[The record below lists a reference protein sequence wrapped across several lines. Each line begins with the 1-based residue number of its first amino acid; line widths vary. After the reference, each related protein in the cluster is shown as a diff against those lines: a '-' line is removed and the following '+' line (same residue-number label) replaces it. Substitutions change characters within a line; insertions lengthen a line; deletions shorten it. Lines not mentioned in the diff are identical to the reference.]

1 METPQNS
8 ISSKEFQVTGVSR
21 SGRVRKKSSKLLDFQ
36 SPDEVEK
43 KLKRAAKPL
52 TRNGNVRGRNIFNAG
67 MRPARRT
74 HLNSGGE
81 IGGDISDLAEDDNEL
96 HDEMTDNGTDGEN
109 FGDVNTPTGDS
120 DEDLKE
126 LVAGI
131 VDGEVTD
138 SAGNTESKVR
148 QSLYM
153 TEKANKRRVLKDG
166 RVVTGKVERKDKGKT
181 RYTAYSM
188 WARELR
194 KSGKLSKGQDL
205 DFSNAAKRLGELW
218 ANVSNKEK
226 DSWRRKAKIQAT
238 KAKSRER
245 ITTAP
250 ENPYMSYYKPTTSRT
265 KKLAEER
272 QQSPQSIVSTA
283 ITKVKPR
290 GNSFSVTTNV
300 GESLTT
306 GLTPKRRRN
315 NSHSR
320 VSMTG
325 AITGSNSLSAHVSL
339 ANNIQANSKLTHITA
354 ATSHT
359 TNSHN
364 KKTVLPN
371 VEPIDTAA
379 HLKLLGESLTIIGE
393 RLKEHEGQI
402 AVSGSLS
409 VLLDSLLC
417 SLGPLLCLTT
427 RIPGLERKS
436 QLSENLAA
444 TLDNIAYVMPGL

>member
-1 METPQNS
+1 M
-8 ISSKEFQVTGVSR
+8 TGVSR

-43 KLKRAAKPL
+43 KLKRAAKLP
-52 TRNGNVRGRNIFNAG
+52 TRNGNVRGRNIMG
-67 MRPARRT
+67 GVGRPARRS
-74 HLNSGGE
+74 HLNVSSE
-81 IGGDISDLAEDDNEL
+81 LGGDLSDLAEDDTEL
-96 HDEMTDNGTDGEN
+96 HDEMSDNGTDGEN
-109 FGDVNTPTGDS
+109 YVDNNTPTGDS
-120 DEDLKE
+120 DDDLKE

-131 VDGEVTD
+131 VDGEPTD
-138 SAGNTESKVR
+138 SNGNPESKVR

-153 TEKANKRRVLKDG
+153 IEKANKRRVLKDG

-181 RYTAYSM
+181 RYTAYST

-194 KSGKLSKGQDL
+194 KSGKLNKGQDL
-205 DFSNAAKRLGELW
+205 DFSNTAKRLGELW

-245 ITTAP
+245 VTTATAA
-250 ENPYMSYYKPTTSRT
+250 NPYSAYFKPKTRSKNLTEASEQT
-265 KKLAEER
+265 
-272 QQSPQSIVSTA
+272 PQPISGGQPNIAKS
-283 ITKVKPR
+283 R
-290 GNSFSVTTNV
+290 GNSISLVDSVGDSPTF
-300 GESLTT
+300 GLTT
-306 GLTPKRRRN
+306 KRRRN
-315 NSHSR
+315 NSHTRGNGVNNNNLS
-320 VSMTG
+320 TQ
-325 AITGSNSLSAHVSL
+325 AIATNNNTTNNNYSSNTPV
-339 ANNIQANSKLTHITA
+339 
-354 ATSHT
+354 TSHT
-359 TNSHN
+359 VNSHSR
-364 KKTVLPN
+364 KSSLPN
-371 VEPIDTAA
+371 IDPVDTAA

-427 RIPGLERKS
+427 RIPGLERKP
-436 QLSENLAA
+436 QLSENLTA

>member
-8 ISSKEFQVTGVSR
+8 IVGKDFQVTGVSR
-21 SGRVRKKSSKLLDFQ
+21 SGRVRKKSSKLLDYQ

-43 KLKRAAKPL
+43 KLKRAAKHP
-52 TRNGNVRGRNIFNAG
+52 TRNGNVRGRG
-67 MRPARRT
+67 GSVGRPGRKPR
-74 HLNSGGE
+74 LLSGSGL
-81 IGGDISDLAEDDNEL
+81 GGDISDLAEDDNEMI
-96 HDEMTDNGTDGEN
+96 DDISDNGTDGEH
-109 FGDVNTPTGDS
+109 FDDLNTPPGNS
-120 DEDLKE
+120 DEDIKE

-131 VDGEVTD
+131 VDSD
-138 SAGNTESKVR
+138 AADNNGNPESKVR

-166 RVVTGKVERKDKGKT
+166 RIVTGKVERKDKGKT

-194 KSGKLSKGQDL
+194 KTGKLCKGQDL
-205 DFSNAAKRLGELW
+205 DFSNQAKRLGELW

-245 ITTAP
+245 VTP
-250 ENPYMSYYKPTTSRT
+250 SPSNPYMTYFKPTTNRT
-265 KKLAEER
+265 KKIAEER
-272 QQSPQSIVSTA
+272 QQPLQSPQTILSTK
-283 ITKVKPR
+283 TKPR
-290 GNSFSVTTNV
+290 GNSISLAINASESSNTGLIAKRKRYNSHNRVSLSGNNNLSPHALTSSNITTNNNLTPATSVT
-300 GESLTT
+300 
-306 GLTPKRRRN
+306 
-315 NSHSR
+315 SHKS
-320 VSMTG
+320 
-325 AITGSNSLSAHVSL
+325 
-339 ANNIQANSKLTHITA
+339 
-354 ATSHT
+354 
-359 TNSHN
+359 NSHN
-364 KKTVLPN
+364 KRTIQPN
-371 VEPIDTAA
+371 IEPIDTAA

-427 RIPGLERKS
+427 RIPGLERKP

>member
-1 METPQNS
+1 METPQNTTA
-8 ISSKEFQVTGVSR
+8 SKEFQVTGVSR

-43 KLKRAAKPL
+43 KLKRAAKLP
-52 TRNGNVRGRNIFNAG
+52 TRNGNVRGRNIMG
-67 MRPARRT
+67 GVGRPARRS
-74 HLNSGGE
+74 HINVSHEL
-81 IGGDISDLAEDDNEL
+81 GGDLSDLAEDDTEL
-96 HDEMTDNGTDGEN
+96 HDEMSDNGTDGEN
-109 FGDVNTPTGDS
+109 YGDNNTPTGDS
-120 DEDLKE
+120 DDDLKE

-131 VDGEVTD
+131 VDGEPTD
-138 SAGNTESKVR
+138 SNGNPESKVR

-194 KSGKLSKGQDL
+194 KSGKLNKGQDL
-205 DFSNAAKRLGELW
+205 DFSNTAKRLGELW

-245 ITTAP
+245 VTPNTP
-250 ENPYMSYYKPTTSRT
+250 NPYSAYFKPTTRN
-265 KKLAEER
+265 KNLAEELE
-272 QQSPQSIVSTA
+272 QTPQPISVPQSNRG
-283 ITKVKPR
+283 KPR
-290 GNSFSVTTNV
+290 GNSISVASSIN
-300 GESLTT
+300 ESPTT
-306 GLTPKRRRN
+306 GLTTKRRRN
-315 NSHSR
+315 NSHNR
-320 VSMTG
+320 GNGV
-325 AITGSNSLSAHVSL
+325 
-339 ANNIQANSKLTHITA
+339 NNNNTTTQIH
-354 ATSHT
+354 ATNNTTT
-359 TNSHN
+359 TNNNYTSNTTVTTHTVNSHSR
-364 KKTVLPN
+364 KSSQPN
-371 VEPIDTAA
+371 IEPVDTAA

-427 RIPGLERKS
+427 RIPGLERKP
-436 QLSENLAA
+436 QLSENLTA

>member
-1 METPQNS
+1 METPQNTTA
-8 ISSKEFQVTGVSR
+8 SKDFQVTGVSR

-43 KLKRAAKPL
+43 KLKRAAKLP
-52 TRNGNVRGRNIFNAG
+52 TRNGNVRGRNLLG
-67 MRPARRT
+67 GVGRPPRRS
-74 HLNSGGE
+74 HLSVGSGL
-81 IGGDISDLAEDDNEL
+81 GGDISDLAEDDNEL
-96 HDEMTDNGTDGEN
+96 HDDMSDNVTDDEN
-109 FGDVNTPTGDS
+109 FGDNNNPTGDS

-131 VDGEVTD
+131 VDGEHPD
-138 SAGNTESKVR
+138 SNGNPESKVR

-194 KSGKLSKGQDL
+194 KTGKLGKGQDM
-205 DFSNAAKRLGELW
+205 DFSNTAKRLGELW

-226 DSWRRKAKIQAT
+226 DSWRRKAKVQAT

-245 ITTAP
+245 ITPAP
-250 ENPYMSYYKPTTSRT
+250 TSPYQPYFKPTTSRT
-265 KKLAEER
+265 KKLADER
-272 QQSPQSIVSTA
+272 QQTPQP
-283 ITKVKPR
+283 ITPVTSNRSKPR
-290 GNSFSVTTNV
+290 GNSVSVTSNT
-300 GESLTT
+300 GDSPTT
-306 GLTPKRRRN
+306 GLTTKRRRN
-315 NSHSR
+315 NSLNRGSGLN
-320 VSMTG
+320 SNDLNTYALNAG
-325 AITGSNSLSAHVSL
+325 NITI
-339 ANNIQANSKLTHITA
+339 NNNLTNITSVA
-354 ATSHT
+354 SHT

-364 KKTVLPN
+364 KKTSLPN
-371 VEPIDTAA
+371 IEPIDTAA

-427 RIPGLERKS
+427 RIPGLERKP
-436 QLSENLAA
+436 QLSENLTA

>member
-1 METPQNS
+1 METPQNTTA
-8 ISSKEFQVTGVSR
+8 SKEFQVTGVSR

-43 KLKRAAKPL
+43 KLKRAAKLP
-52 TRNGNVRGRNIFNAG
+52 TRNGNVRGRNIMG
-67 MRPARRT
+67 GVGRPARRS
-74 HLNSGGE
+74 HINVSNEL
-81 IGGDISDLAEDDNEL
+81 GGDLSDLAEDDTEL
-96 HDEMTDNGTDGEN
+96 HDEMSDNGTDGEN
-109 FGDVNTPTGDS
+109 YGDNNTPTGDS
-120 DEDLKE
+120 DDDLKE

-131 VDGEVTD
+131 VDGEPTD
-138 SAGNTESKVR
+138 SNGNPESKVR

-194 KSGKLSKGQDL
+194 KSGKLNKGQDL
-205 DFSNAAKRLGELW
+205 DFSNTAKRLGELW

-238 KAKSRER
+238 KAKCRER
-245 ITTAP
+245 VTTTTAA
-250 ENPYMSYYKPTTSRT
+250 NPSLAYFKPTTRAKNLNEGQEQT
-265 KKLAEER
+265 
-272 QQSPQSIVSTA
+272 SPQISVAQSNRP
-283 ITKVKPR
+283 KPR
-290 GNSFSVTTNV
+290 GNSISVASSAGDSPTI
-300 GESLTT
+300 GLTT
-306 GLTPKRRRN
+306 KRRRN
-315 NSHSR
+315 NSHNR
-320 VSMTG
+320 
-325 AITGSNSLSAHVSL
+325 GSGVNSNNLSTQS
-339 ANNIQANSKLTHITA
+339 I
-354 ATSHT
+354 T
-359 TNSHN
+359 TNSNNTTNNNYTSNAAVTH
-364 KKTVLPN
+364 TVNSHCRKSSLPN
-371 VEPIDTAA
+371 IEPVDTAA

-427 RIPGLERKS
+427 RIPGLDRKP
-436 QLSENLAA
+436 QLSENLTA